1 VFISKRHERR
11 KLFKKKK
18 EEEEKERRG
27 QKGILKIQEDLH
39 IHSNL
44 AQPKEKQEL
53 LL

>member
-1 VFISKRHERR
+1 MREENH
-11 KLFKKKK
+11 LKKKK